1 MRIILANKFYYHR
14 GGDCI
19 YTINLEKLLKQ
30 HGHDVAVFAMNFPN
44 NINTEWNKYFPSEV
58 NFKFGLGMI
67 EAFMRPF
74 GTSEV
79 MRKFAMLLND
89 FNPDVVHL
97 NNIHSQ
103 LSPAIAEIA
112 HKKGIKVIWTLHDYK
127 LLCPRY
133 DCLQNGIK
141 VCEKCFD
148 DKHNVLR
155 YKCMKNSVIAS
166 YLSYF
171 EATKWNRKKIESITD
186 IYVCPSKFM
195 ASKMN
200 QGKFSKKKLF
210 VLNNFIDIK
219 KCYRENYS
227 RKNYYCYIGRL
238 SEEKGVE
245 TLINAANSLPYKLKV
260 IGDGPLRQELER
272 LSTAN
277 KIEFVGKKDWNEIK
291 GLVGNARFIVIPSEW
306 YENNP
311 LSVIEALC
319 LGTPVLGANIGG
331 IPELIDESFNG
342 MLFESRNVENL
353 RCKIDEMWNASFQ
366 YAEIAKVSQD
376 RYNAEKYY
384 DEIMKIY
391 KN

>member
-1 MRIILANKFYYHR
+1 MRILLVNKFYYRR

-19 YTINLEKLLKQ
+19 YTLNLEQLLKQ
-30 HGHDVAVFAMNFPN
+30 HGHKVAVFAMDYSN
-44 NINTEWNKYFPSEV
+44 NIKTDWEKYFPSEV
-58 NFKFGLGMI
+58 RFRVDFGI
-67 EAFMRPF
+67 VEAIRRPF
-74 GTSEV
+74 GTKEV
-79 MRKFAMLLND
+79 RSKFNKLLQD
-89 FNPDVVHL
+89 FKPEVVHL

-133 DCLQNGIK
+133 DCLRNGTD

-148 DKHNVLR
+148 DKLNVLR
-155 YKCMKNSVIAS
+155 YKCMKSSLIAS

-195 ASKMN
+195 ASKMD
-200 QGKFSKKKLF
+200 QGKFESRKL
-210 VLNNFIDIK
+210 VTLNNFIDVE
-219 KCYRENYS
+219 KCKRDDYRKES
-227 RKNYYCYIGRL
+227 YYCYIGRL

-245 TLINAANSLPYKLKV
+245 TLIYAANSLPYKLKV

-272 LSTAN
+272 ISTE
-277 KIEFVGKKDWNEIK
+277 KIEFVGKKDWDDIK
-291 GLVGNARFIVIPSEW
+291 ELVGNARFVVTPSEW

-319 LGTPVLGANIGG
+319 LGTPVLGTNIGG
-331 IPELIDESFNG
+331 IPELIDECFNG
-342 MLFESRNVENL
+342 MLFESRNVESL
-353 RCKIDEMWNASFQ
+353 RCKIDEMWNAPFQ
-366 YAEIAKVSQD
+366 YAEIAKVSQA